1 MLIFD
6 IDGIIRDLTGAMCQK
21 HNIPTPQTWDYYHDG
36 LSYLDY
42 LRKDRSI
49 YLTAQPTEY
58 FQTIKQIITE
68 CLTIGG
74 IPVELWTHQTDHNF
88 CALTRD
94 WVAQHL
100 PICNGLIK
108 FKDSVEKIADLSS
121 DDLLVEDNP
130 NLSSF
135 DNVVLIDRVYNQSVI
150 CSRVKSPQELKRYIG
165 DYLMLKHGFKL
176 KGC

>member
-1 MLIFD
+1 MLVFD
-6 IDGIIRDLTGAMCQK
+6 IDGVIRDLTGAMCQK
-21 HNIPTPQTWDYYHDG
+21 HNLPTPQVWYYYHDG
-36 LSYLDY
+36 LSYMDY

-58 FQTIKQIITE
+58 FQVIKQIIVE
-68 CLTIGG
+68 CLSVDV
-74 IPVELWTHQTDHNF
+74 PVELWTHQTDHNF

-108 FKDSVEKIADLSS
+108 FKTGDEKIDSLSVN
-121 DDLLVEDNP
+121 DLLVEDNP
-130 NLSSF
+130 TLKSF
-135 DNVVLIDRVYNQSVI
+135 DNVVLIDRIYNQSVV
-150 CSRVKSPQELKRYIG
+150 CSRVKSPQELKRYIA
-165 DYLMLKHGFKL
+165 DYLMLKYGFKL